1 MGPAGCVFPL
11 LLLLVCGRPVYSS
24 RIVGGQDAADKR
36 WPWQVSLHLGQTHIC
51 GGSLI
56 SDRWI
61 LTAAHCLHMTWIPFL
76 YTVWLG
82 SNNLASSEGVKY
94 HVFRVVIHP
103 KYHDTIG
110 DIALLR
116 LFSRVTYTSSIRP
129 ICLPNIKQQLTIPD
143 SCWVTGWGKLKHEG
157 SKYPTRLQ
165 EAEISIIEHLACE
178 KIYNPV
184 GILLPQTK
192 WVIQESMICAADPA
206 KKKDTCQGDSGGP
219 LACHIDGVWIQI
231 GVSSW
236 GIECADLFPGVYTN
250 VTYYQKWIITIISRA
265 EVLRANNL
273 DLSDFVFLIIL
284 LSLALLGPSCASG
297 RHLLRR
303 VGGMVGWEGN
313 AWRISPRGGE

>member
-11 LLLLVCGRPVYSS
+11 LLLL
-24 RIVGGQDAADKR
+24 
-36 WPWQVSLHLGQTHIC
+36 
-51 GGSLI
+51 
-56 SDRWI
+56 
-61 LTAAHCLHMTWIPFL
+61 
-76 YTVWLG
+76 
-82 SNNLASSEGVKY
+82 
-94 HVFRVVIHP
+94 
-103 KYHDTIG
+103 
-110 DIALLR
+110 
-116 LFSRVTYTSSIRP
+116 
-129 ICLPNIKQQLTIPD
+129 
-143 SCWVTGWGKLKHEG
+143 G